1 MNFSLYYRKNKNEEL
16 FRRLEKS
23 TLGLEKLQNY
33 VPLYEKFFS
42 LNTSNFNSI
51 NLNQKYST
59 LRNKL
64 KLASANIFFL
74 RNRSNLIHKFS
85 IILNLEIEN

>member
-16 FRRLEKS
+16 FRRLENS

-51 NLNQKYST
+51 NLNQKYYQ
-59 LRNKL
+59 L
-64 KLASANIFFL
+64 KN
-74 RNRSNLIHKFS
+74 
-85 IILNLEIEN
+85 